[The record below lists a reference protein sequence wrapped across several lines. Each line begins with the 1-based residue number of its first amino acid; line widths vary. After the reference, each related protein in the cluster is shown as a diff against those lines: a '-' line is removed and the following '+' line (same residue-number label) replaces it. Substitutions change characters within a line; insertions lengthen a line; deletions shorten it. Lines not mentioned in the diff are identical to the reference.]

1 MKTVGLFEA
10 KTKLSE
16 LCQEVA
22 ATGEP
27 CIITR
32 RGEPLVRLEAVHDPR
47 ATRESLWAKRDR
59 HLRGHGRLAPQEA
72 DFELPAPVAT
82 FWRDPLAWTLK

>member
-27 CIITR
+27 CTITR

-47 ATRESLWAKRDR
+47 ANRESMWTKRER
-59 HLRGHGRLAPQEA
+59 HLHEHGALAPEEA
-72 DFELPAPVAT
+72 DFELPAPLPT
-82 FWRDPLAWTLK
+82 SWRDPLASS

>member
-1 MKTVGLFEA
+1 MKIVGLFEGR
-10 KTKLSE
+10 TKLSE
-16 LCQEVA
+16 LCEEVV

-47 ATRESLWAKRDR
+47 VTRESIWVKRDR
-59 HLRGHGRLAPQEA
+59 HLREHGTLASETE
-72 DFELPAPVAT
+72 FELPAPVST
-82 FWRDPLAWTLK
+82 SWRDPLASS

>member
-27 CIITR
+27 CTITR

-47 ATRESLWAKRDR
+47 AARESVWAKRER
-59 HLRGHGRLAPQEA
+59 HLREHGTLAPEEA
-72 DFELPAPVAT
+72 DFELPAPPPT
-82 FWRDPLAWTLK
+82 SWRDPLAAS

>member
-1 MKTVGLFEA
+1 MKTIGLFEA
-10 KTKLSE
+10 KTKLSA

-27 CIITR
+27 CTITR

-47 ATRESLWAKRDR
+47 ATHESVWTKRAR
-59 HLRGHGRLAPQEA
+59 HLREHGTLAPQEA
-72 DFELPAPVAT
+72 DFELPTALT
-82 FWRDPLAWTLK
+82 TSWRDPLASA

>member
-1 MKTVGLFEA
+1 MKIVGLFEA
-10 KTKLSE
+10 KIKLSK

-27 CIITR
+27 CIIMR

-47 ATRESLWAKRDR
+47 FKRESVWTKRER
-59 HLRGHGRLAPQEA
+59 HLHEHGTLAPEEA
-72 DFELPAPVAT
+72 DFKLPAPLLMS
-82 FWRDPLAWTLK
+82 RKDPLASS

>member
-22 ATGEP
+22 ASGQP
-27 CIITR
+27 CTITR
-32 RGEPLVRLEAVHDPR
+32 RGEPLVRLEPARDPR
-47 ATRESLWAKRDR
+47 AGRESIWSKRER
-59 HLRGHGRLAPQEA
+59 HLRKHGELGPAEP
-72 DFELPAPVAT
+72 DFELPASLPAA
-82 FWRDPLAWTLK
+82 RPDPLA

>member
-27 CIITR
+27 CTITR
-32 RGEPLVRLEAVHDPR
+32 WGEPLVRLEAVHDPR
-47 ATRESLWAKRDR
+47 ATRESVWTKRER
-59 HLRGHGRLAPQEA
+59 HLREHGTLAPEEA
-72 DFELPAPVAT
+72 DFELPAPVPT
-82 FWRDPLAWTLK
+82 SWRDPLASS

>member
-27 CIITR
+27 CTITR

-47 ATRESLWAKRDR
+47 ISRESLWARRER
-59 HLRGHGRLAPQEA
+59 HLREHGMLAPEEA
-72 DFELPAPVAT
+72 DFELPAPVPT
-82 FWRDPLAWTLK
+82 SWRDPLAAV